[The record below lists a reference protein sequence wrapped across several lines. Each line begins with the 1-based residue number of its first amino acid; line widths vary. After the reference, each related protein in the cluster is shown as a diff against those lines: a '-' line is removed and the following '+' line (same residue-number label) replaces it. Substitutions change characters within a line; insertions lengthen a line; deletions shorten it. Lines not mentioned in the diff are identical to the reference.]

1 MPSDEMWSL
10 TDWMLNKT
18 LNSEGVTSPQFTYL
32 VFAFP
37 ISFYA
42 TIFPCFG
49 ILIVPGV
56 RPLLPKE
63 TFRLFFISDVSF
75 CWYFDCFTALNLD

>member
-1 MPSDEMWSL
+1 
-10 TDWMLNKT
+10 MLNKT

-32 VFAFP
+32 IFAFP
-37 ISFYA
+37 ISFYI

-56 RPLLPKE
+56 RPIFPEE
-63 TFRLFFISDVSF
+63 TFVYFSFLMCLFVGILIVI
-75 CWYFDCFTALNLD
+75 LR